1 MKSKFLLALALL
13 GSGAFAAFADGY
25 IDGVEYYQVGQAKNA
40 EIVLNKTLNDAETN
54 KAEAYYYLGC
64 IALEK
69 GDKAAAEEWFNKG
82 IAANAE
88 YAYNYVGKGVLAL
101 QSNNTS
107 AAEDLFKE
115 AEKIDKKDAAV
126 KIEIARAYYKTD
138 KVKFNKEWNEFVKK
152 AKKANKKDASIYVF
166 EGDVYAD
173 QQNYGDSAGYY
184 EMATMFDSGRTIAY
198 VKYANTYFRINPSAS
213 IDKLRE
219 IVSQKPNSLLAQR
232 ELAEKLYENDQW
244 TLAADEYKKVVE
256 NPNHFASDEERYAVL
271 LYFGKKY
278 EESLA
283 RAEQQL
289 QKNPSSFLMKR
300 MRFINAAALERWA
313 DAEKF
318 ATPFFA
324 STGENNLFS
333 ANDYT
338 TYGEVLKKLGKQEE
352 ALDAFQKAVDVNPD
366 KLETLKDLSSAYQ
379 SAGIEETDSVKR
391 AKYFV
396 KSAECYQKFV
406 DKGDPSTNDKYVL
419 ASKYINII
427 ATALTEEEKEAA
439 LNKGLTVIDEV
450 LALVPDDYRIAQ
462 RKARLYVAKEGRNMK
477 AGLAMDAYKKTEE
490 IINAN
495 TELEA
500 EKKNEALKEIY
511 MYYANYY
518 MSNTGK
524 DNPEADAYKANAKLY
539 YQKYLEL
546 DPTNDALR
554 KYIETMK

>member
-1 MKSKFLLALALL
+1 MKSKFLLTLALL
-13 GSGAFAAFADGY
+13 GGGSFAALADGY

-40 EIVLNKTLNDAETN
+40 EIVLNNTLNDAETN

-69 GDKAAAEEWFNKG
+69 GDKATAEEWFNKG

-88 YAYNYVGKGVLAL
+88 YAYNYVGKGELAL
-101 QSNNTS
+101 KANNIS
-107 AAEDLFKE
+107 AAEDFFKD
-115 AEKIDKKDAAV
+115 AEKINKKDAAL
-126 KIEIARAYYKTD
+126 KIEIARAYYRTD

-152 AKKANKKDASIYVF
+152 AKKANKQDAAIYVF
-166 EGDVYAD
+166 EGDVFAD

-184 EMATMFDSGRTIAY
+184 EMATSFDSGKTIAY
-198 VKYANTYFRINPSAS
+198 VKYANTYFRINPTEA
-213 IDKLRE
+213 IDKLRQ
-219 IVSQKPNSLLAQR
+219 IVAQKPNSLLAQR
-232 ELAEKLYENDQW
+232 ELAEKLYENNQW

-256 NPNHFASDEERYAVL
+256 NTNHFPSDEERYAVL

-318 ATPFFA
+318 AIPFFA
-324 STGENNLFS
+324 STGEENLFS

-338 TYGEVLKKLGKQEE
+338 TYGDVLKKLGKQEE
-352 ALDAFQKAVDVNPD
+352 ALEAFEKAVDVNPD

-379 SAGIEETDSVKR
+379 SAGIEEADSVKR

-406 DKGDPSTNDKYVL
+406 DNGAPSTNDKYVL

-439 LNKGLTVIDEV
+439 FNKGLAVIDEV
-450 LALVPDDYRIAQ
+450 LTLVPDDYRIAQ
-462 RKARLYVAKEGRNMK
+462 RRARLFVAKEGRNMK

-490 IINAN
+490 ILNAN
-495 TELEA
+495 ADLEA
-500 EKKNEALKEIY
+500 DKKNEALKEIY

-524 DNPEADAYKANAKLY
+524 DNPDADANKANAKLY

-554 KYIETMK
+554 QYIENMK